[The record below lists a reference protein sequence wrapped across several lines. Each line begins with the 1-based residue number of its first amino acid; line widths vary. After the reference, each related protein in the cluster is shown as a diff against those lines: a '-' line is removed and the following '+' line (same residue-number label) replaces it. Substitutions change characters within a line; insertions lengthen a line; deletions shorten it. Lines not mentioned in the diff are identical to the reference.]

1 MAFNDYRQFIK
12 ALEKNKEVA
21 HIREEV
27 DWDLEVGAII
37 RRACETHAPAPLFE
51 NIKDYPP
58 GYRILGA
65 SVATHRRL
73 AIGLGLEPKTPHS
86 LIQREFEERM
96 EHPVKPVIV
105 KTGACQENILKGNE
119 VDLYRFPVP
128 YEHEGDGCRF
138 IATWHIVVTQDP
150 DSGWVN
156 WGMYR
161 VGVHNKRYLLGHW
174 HGATDAGKVFYK
186 KYVPRKKP
194 MPIAIAIG
202 VDPLCCLAAIT
213 PLAEGQNEVDYAGGL
228 RGEPVKLVKCLTSD
242 LQVPADAEIVLEGEI
257 LPDVRVMDGPFGD
270 FPGYHTSGWLRRPM
284 LVKAILHRNDPIL
297 TVTNLGVPV
306 DDSDICLSL
315 TAAVSLK
322 KHLLKQ
328 GLPITA
334 VNVPPEAVGHLAI
347 VSVKTLYSTV
357 ASHIHSVIDSRAPEF
372 QHLVIVVDNDVD
384 VFNLGEVLHAFATKC
399 NPARGIKVSSPRLV
413 SGLTPYLSPEERR
426 TMTGASALIDCTW
439 PPTWSKETDISPR
452 VSFKDLAPELRDKV
466 LTKWKTYGFP

>member
-1 MAFNDYRQFIK
+1 MAFKDCRQFIE
-12 ALEKNKEVA
+12 ALEKHGEAVR
-21 HIREEV
+21 IQEEV

-37 RRACETHAPAPLFE
+37 RRACETRAPAPLFE
-51 NIKDYPP
+51 KIKDYPL

-65 SVATHRRL
+65 QLATHRRL
-73 AIGLGLEPKTPHS
+73 AIAMGLAPQTPLS
-86 LIQREFEERM
+86 LLQEDFEQRM
-96 EHPVKPVIV
+96 EHPLKPILVSE
-105 KTGACQENILKGNE
+105 GACQENILLGE
-119 VDLYRFPVP
+119 DIDLYRFPVP

-138 IATWHIVVTQDP
+138 IATWHLVVTRDP
-150 DSGWVN
+150 DSDWAN

-161 VGVHNKRYLLGHW
+161 VGVHNKRYCLGHW

-194 MPIAIAIG
+194 MPVAIAIG
-202 VDPLCCLAAIT
+202 VDPLCCLAAVT
-213 PLAEGQNEVDYAGGL
+213 PLGEGQNEVDYAGGL
-228 RGEPVKLVKCLTSD
+228 RREPVELVNCQTSD

-270 FPGYHTSGWLRRPM
+270 FPGYHTSSWLRRPM
-284 LVKAILHRNDPIL
+284 RVKAILHRHNPIL

-334 VNVPPEAVGHLAI
+334 VHVPPEAVGHLAI
-347 VSVKTLYSTV
+347 VGVKALYSTV
-357 ASHIHSVIDSRAPEF
+357 AAHVHSVIDSRAPEF
-372 QHLVIVVDNDVD
+372 QHIVIVVDEDVD

-399 NPARGIKVSSPRLV
+399 NPARGIRVNSPRLV
-413 SGLTPYLSPEERR
+413 SGLTPYLSPAERE
-426 TMTGASALIDCTW
+426 TMAGSSALLDCTW
-439 PPTWSKETDISPR
+439 PPTWSKETDIPPR
-452 VSFKDLAPELRDKV
+452 VSFKDSLPEIRDKV
-466 LTKWKTYGFP
+466 LTKWKSYGFP